1 MYRIKLVVL
10 LFAISNLFSSTDD
23 DYEIISVVSKI
34 PKSADTVISSADKI
48 DKTFLRNSQSKDL
61 TSLLRENLALD
72 TSSNGGIGQL
82 SSVFLRGTNS
92 NHMLVKVN
100 GVKINPGTA
109 GGASI
114 YNLDTELMNSVEIGY
129 GPLSSVHGSAAIG
142 GVMNISTKPIERK
155 SNYKIGIQGG
165 PDNYQKELLSFNYG
179 FSENIF
185 TSFSGSSTKTDG
197 FPALSNSQL
206 DRAYDNY
213 TVISSIDL
221 SMNIFDL
228 DFSSWK
234 ASGEIEYLVF
244 GAPVSQDYENSA
256 YGMTL
261 SQSLGKESINKLS
274 ISASEDIIK
283 QNNPNFLG
291 LLDLTKTKRDNLE
304 LSLIRNKSSKVVRF
318 YNFGLDAEEEDV
330 DYSSYGTT
338 YREKIRTNS
347 IFGSLGLNLYENPL
361 NLTFRRSDHDT
372 YKDNLSWNIEGMW
385 NLTNEWRMGLTNG
398 SSFRSPLSSELY
410 GFGGNINLK
419 PEINKSTELNFK
431 RDTKAQE
438 ISIAF
443 FDSQLTNLIAF
454 DYEDYVLKNITESTN
469 KGLDIK
475 YKLNEGLWNLSI
487 FLRIQDPKDLEG
499 NQLLRRSKKS
509 ASLTLTRETYKTVSS
524 LNVSSF
530 GKRLDFGNIDL
541 PSYNLVNLSFSRHL
555 NDRTTVLLKLENLF
569 DENYYTAATSNAFY
583 LNQDRALWLKF
594 NYQTGR

>member
-34 PKSADTVISSADKI
+34 PKSANTVISSADKI

-61 TSLLRENLALD
+61 TSLLRESLALD

-100 GVKINPGTA
+100 GVKINPSTA

-114 YNLDTELMNSVEIGY
+114 YNLDTDLINSVEIGY
-129 GPLSSVHGSAAIG
+129 GPLSSVHGSEAVG
-142 GVMNISTKPIERK
+142 GVMNISTKPIERE

-185 TSFSGSSTKTDG
+185 TSFSGSRTKTDG

-213 TVISSIDL
+213 TVISSIDF
-221 SMNIFDL
+221 SMNDFNL

-234 ASGEIEYLVF
+234 AGGEIEYLVF

-261 SQSLGKESINKLS
+261 SQRLSNESVNKLS
-274 ISASEDIIK
+274 VSTSEDFIK

-304 LSLIRNKSSKVVRF
+304 LSLIRNRNSKVLRF
-318 YNFGLDAEEEDV
+318 YNFGLDSEKEDV

-338 YREKIRTNS
+338 YQEKIRTNS
-347 IFGSLGLNLYENPL
+347 IFGSLGLKLYGNPL

-385 NLTNEWRMGLTNG
+385 NLSNEWRMGLTNG

-454 DYEDYVLKNITESTN
+454 DYQDYVLKNITESTN

-475 YKLNEGLWNLSI
+475 YKLNEGLWNLSV

-524 LNVSSF
+524 LNLSSF

-594 NYQTGR
+594 NYEMGR

>member
-34 PKSADTVISSADKI
+34 PKSANTVISSADKI

-61 TSLLRENLALD
+61 TSLLRESLALD

-100 GVKINPGTA
+100 GVKINPSTA

-114 YNLDTELMNSVEIGY
+114 YNLDTDLINSVEIGY
-129 GPLSSVHGSAAIG
+129 GPLSSVHGSEAVG
-142 GVMNISTKPIERK
+142 GVMNISTKPIERE

-185 TSFSGSSTKTDG
+185 TSFSGSRTKTDG

-213 TVISSIDL
+213 TVISSMDF
-221 SMNIFDL
+221 SMNDFNL

-234 ASGEIEYLVF
+234 AGGEIEYLVF

-261 SQSLGKESINKLS
+261 SQRLSNESVNKLS
-274 ISASEDIIK
+274 VSTSEDFIK

-304 LSLIRNKSSKVVRF
+304 LSLIRNRNSKVLRF
-318 YNFGLDAEEEDV
+318 YNFGLDSEKEDV

-338 YREKIRTNS
+338 YQEKIRTNS
-347 IFGSLGLNLYENPL
+347 IFGSLGLKLYENPL

-385 NLTNEWRMGLTNG
+385 NLSNEWRMGLTNG

-454 DYEDYVLKNITESTN
+454 DYQDYVLKNITESTN

-475 YKLNEGLWNLSI
+475 YKLNEGLWNLSV

-524 LNVSSF
+524 LNISSF

-541 PSYNLVNLSFSRHL
+541 PSYTLVNLSFSRHL

-594 NYQTGR
+594 NYETGR

>member
-1 MYRIKLVVL
+1 MNRIKLVVL

-23 DYEIISVVSKI
+23 DYETISVVSKI
-34 PKSADTVISSADKI
+34 PKSANTVISSADKI

-100 GVKINPGTA
+100 GVKINPSTA

-114 YNLDTELMNSVEIGY
+114 CNLDTDLINSVEIGY
-129 GPLSSVHGSAAIG
+129 GPLSSVHGSEAVG
-142 GVMNISTKPIERK
+142 GVMNISTKPIERE

-185 TSFSGSSTKTDG
+185 ASFSGSRTKTDG

-213 TVISSIDL
+213 TVISSL
-221 SMNIFDL
+221 EFSMNDFNL

-234 ASGEIEYLVF
+234 AGGEIEYLVF

-256 YGMTL
+256 YGMIL
-261 SQSLGKESINKLS
+261 SQSLSKESVNKLS
-274 ISASEDIIK
+274 VSTSEDFIK
-283 QNNPNFLG
+283 QNNPNYLG

-304 LSLIRNKSSKVVRF
+304 LSLIRNRNSKVLRF
-318 YNFGLDAEEEDV
+318 YNFGLDSEKEDV

-338 YREKIRTNS
+338 YQEKIHTNS
-347 IFGSLGLNLYENPL
+347 IFGSLGLKLYGNPL

-385 NLTNEWRMGLTNG
+385 NLSNEWRMGLTNG

-454 DYEDYVLKNITESTN
+454 DYQDYVLKNIAESTN

-475 YKLNEGLWNLSI
+475 YKLNEGRWNLSV

-594 NYQTGR
+594 NYETGR

>member
-34 PKSADTVISSADKI
+34 PKSANTVISSADKI

-61 TSLLRENLALD
+61 TSLLRESLALD

-100 GVKINPGTA
+100 GVKINPSTA

-114 YNLDTELMNSVEIGY
+114 YNLDTDLINSVEIGY
-129 GPLSSVHGSAAIG
+129 GPLSSVHGSEAVG
-142 GVMNISTKPIERK
+142 GVMNISTKPIDRE

-185 TSFSGSSTKTDG
+185 TSFSGSRTRTDG

-213 TVISSIDL
+213 TVISSMDF
-221 SMNIFDL
+221 SMNDFNL

-234 ASGEIEYLVF
+234 AGGEIEYLVF

-261 SQSLGKESINKLS
+261 SQSLGRESINKLS
-274 ISASEDIIK
+274 VSTSEDFIK

-304 LSLIRNKSSKVVRF
+304 LSLIRNKSSKVLRF
-318 YNFGLDAEEEDV
+318 YNFGLDSEKEDV

-338 YREKIRTNS
+338 YQEKIRTNS

-385 NLTNEWRMGLTNG
+385 NLSNEWRMGLTNG

-454 DYEDYVLKNITESTN
+454 DYQDYVLKNITESTN

-475 YKLNEGLWNLSI
+475 YKLNEGLWNLSV

-524 LNVSSF
+524 LNISSF

-541 PSYNLVNLSFSRHL
+541 PSYTLVNLSFSRHL

-594 NYQTGR
+594 NYETGR

>member
-10 LFAISNLFSSTDD
+10 LFAISNLFCSTDD

-34 PKSADTVISSADKI
+34 PKLANTVISSADKI

-61 TSLLRENLALD
+61 TSLLRESLALD

-100 GVKINPGTA
+100 GVKINPSTA

-114 YNLDTELMNSVEIGY
+114 YNLDTDLINSVEIGY
-129 GPLSSVHGSAAIG
+129 GPLSSVHGSEAVG
-142 GVMNISTKPIERK
+142 GVMNISTKPIERV
-155 SNYKIGIQGG
+155 SNYKIGIHGG

-185 TSFSGSSTKTDG
+185 TSFSGSSSKTDG

-213 TVISSIDL
+213 TVISSMDF
-221 SMNIFDL
+221 SMNDFNL

-234 ASGEIEYLVF
+234 AGGEIEYLVF

-283 QNNPNFLG
+283 QNNANFLG

-454 DYEDYVLKNITESTN
+454 DYQDYVLKNITESTN

-541 PSYNLVNLSFSRHL
+541 PSYTLVNLSFSRHL

-569 DENYYTAATSNAFY
+569 DENYYTAAASNAFY

-594 NYQTGR
+594 NYETGR

>member
-34 PKSADTVISSADKI
+34 PKSANTVISSADKI

-61 TSLLRENLALD
+61 TSLLRESLALD

-100 GVKINPGTA
+100 GVKINPSTA

-114 YNLDTELMNSVEIGY
+114 YNLDTDLINSVEIGY
-129 GPLSSVHGSAAIG
+129 GPLSSVHGSEAVG
-142 GVMNISTKPIERK
+142 GVMNISTKPIERE

-185 TSFSGSSTKTDG
+185 TSFSGSRTKTDG

-213 TVISSIDL
+213 TVISSMDF
-221 SMNIFDL
+221 SMNDFNL

-234 ASGEIEYLVF
+234 AGGEIEYLVF

-261 SQSLGKESINKLS
+261 SKRLSNESVNKLS
-274 ISASEDIIK
+274 VSTSEDFIK

-304 LSLIRNKSSKVVRF
+304 LSLIRNRNSKVLRF
-318 YNFGLDAEEEDV
+318 YNFGLDSEKEDV

-338 YREKIRTNS
+338 YQEKIRTNS
-347 IFGSLGLNLYENPL
+347 IFGSLGLKLYGNPL

-385 NLTNEWRMGLTNG
+385 NLSNEWRMGLTNG

-454 DYEDYVLKNITESTN
+454 DYQDYVLKNITESTN

-475 YKLNEGLWNLSI
+475 YKLNEGRWNLSV

-524 LNVSSF
+524 LNISSF

-541 PSYNLVNLSFSRHL
+541 PSYTLVNLSFSRHL

-594 NYQTGR
+594 NYETGR

>member
-1 MYRIKLVVL
+1 
-10 LFAISNLFSSTDD
+10 
-23 DYEIISVVSKI
+23 
-34 PKSADTVISSADKI
+34 
-48 DKTFLRNSQSKDL
+48 
-61 TSLLRENLALD
+61 
-72 TSSNGGIGQL
+72 
-82 SSVFLRGTNS
+82 
-92 NHMLVKVN
+92 
-100 GVKINPGTA
+100 
-109 GGASI
+109 
-114 YNLDTELMNSVEIGY
+114 MN
-129 GPLSSVHGSAAIG
+129 
-142 GVMNISTKPIERK
+142 
-155 SNYKIGIQGG
+155 
-165 PDNYQKELLSFNYG
+165 DFN
-179 FSENIF
+179 
-185 TSFSGSSTKTDG
+185 
-197 FPALSNSQL
+197 
-206 DRAYDNY
+206 
-213 TVISSIDL
+213 
-221 SMNIFDL
+221 L

-234 ASGEIEYLVF
+234 AGGEIEYLVF

-261 SQSLGKESINKLS
+261 SQSLGRESINKLS
-274 ISASEDIIK
+274 VSTSEDFIK

-304 LSLIRNKSSKVVRF
+304 LSLIRNRNSKVLRF
-318 YNFGLDAEEEDV
+318 YNFGLDSEKEDV

-338 YREKIRTNS
+338 YQEKIRTNS
-347 IFGSLGLNLYENPL
+347 IFGSLGLKLYGNPL

-372 YKDNLSWNIEGMW
+372 YKENLSWNIEGMW
-385 NLTNEWRMGLTNG
+385 NLSNEWRMGLTNG

-454 DYEDYVLKNITESTN
+454 DYQDYVLKNITESTN

-475 YKLNEGLWNLSI
+475 YKLNEGRWNLSV

-541 PSYNLVNLSFSRHL
+541 PSYTLVNLSFSRHL

-594 NYQTGR
+594 NYETGR

>member
-1 MYRIKLVVL
+1 MYRLKLVVL
-10 LFAISNLFSSTDD
+10 LFAISNLFSSTDN
-23 DYEIISVVSKI
+23 DYEIINVVSKI
-34 PKSADTVISSADKI
+34 PKSANTVISSADKI

-61 TSLLRENLALD
+61 TSLLRESLALD

-100 GVKINPGTA
+100 GVKINPSTA

-114 YNLDTELMNSVEIGY
+114 YNLDTELINSVEIGY
-129 GPLSSVHGSAAIG
+129 GPLSSVHGSEAVG
-142 GVMNISTKPIERK
+142 GMMSISTKPIERQ

-165 PDNYQKELLSFNYG
+165 PDNYKKELLSFNFA

-185 TSFSGSSTKTDG
+185 TSLSGSKTKTDG
-197 FPALSNSQL
+197 FPALTNSLL

-221 SMNIFDL
+221 SMNNFNL

-234 ASGEIEYLVF
+234 AGGEIEYLVF

-261 SQSLGKESINKLS
+261 SQSLSKESVNKLS
-274 ISASEDIIK
+274 LSTSEDFIK

-304 LSLIRNKSSKVVRF
+304 LSLIRNRNSKVLRF
-318 YNFGLDAEEEDV
+318 YNFGLDSEKEDV

-338 YREKIRTNS
+338 YQEKIRTNS
-347 IFGSLGLNLYENPL
+347 IFGSLGLKLYGNPL

-385 NLTNEWRMGLTNG
+385 NLSNEWRMGLTNG
-398 SSFRSPLSSELY
+398 SSFRSPISSELY
-410 GFGGNINLK
+410 GFGGNTNLK

-431 RDTKAQE
+431 KDTKVQD

-443 FDSQLTNLIAF
+443 FDSRLTNLIAF
-454 DYEDYVLKNITESTN
+454 DYQDYVLKNITESTN

-475 YKLNEGLWNLSI
+475 YKLHNGLWNLSV
-487 FLRIQDPKDLEG
+487 FLRVQDPKDLDG

-509 ASLTLTRETYKTVSS
+509 ASLTLTRETYNTTSS

-530 GKRLDFGNIDL
+530 GKRLDFGNIGL
-541 PSYNLVNLSFSRHL
+541 PSYNLVNLSFSRRL
-555 NDRTTVLLKLENLF
+555 NDRTTILLKLENLF

-583 LNQDRALWLKF
+583 LNQDRAVWLKF
-594 NYQTGR
+594 YYEMER

>member
-34 PKSADTVISSADKI
+34 PKSANTVISSADKI

-61 TSLLRENLALD
+61 TSLLRERLALD

-100 GVKINPGTA
+100 GVKINPSTA

-114 YNLDTELMNSVEIGY
+114 YNLDTDLINSVEIGY
-129 GPLSSVHGSAAIG
+129 GPLSSVHGSEAVG
-142 GVMNISTKPIERK
+142 GVMNISTKPIERG

-185 TSFSGSSTKTDG
+185 TSFSGSRTKTDG

-213 TVISSIDL
+213 TVISSMDF
-221 SMNIFDL
+221 SMNDFNL

-234 ASGEIEYLVF
+234 AGGEIEYLVF

-261 SQSLGKESINKLS
+261 SQSLGRESINKLS
-274 ISASEDIIK
+274 VSTSEDFIK

-304 LSLIRNKSSKVVRF
+304 LSLIRNRNSKVLRF
-318 YNFGLDAEEEDV
+318 YNFGLDSEKEDV

-338 YREKIRTNS
+338 YQEKIRTNS
-347 IFGSLGLNLYENPL
+347 IFGSLGLKLHGNPL

-372 YKDNLSWNIEGMW
+372 YKENLSWNIEGMW
-385 NLTNEWRMGLTNG
+385 NLSNEWRMGLTNG

-454 DYEDYVLKNITESTN
+454 DYQDYVLKNITESTN

-475 YKLNEGLWNLSI
+475 YKLNEGRWNLSV

-594 NYQTGR
+594 NYETGR

>member
-142 GVMNISTKPIERK
+142 GVMNISTKPIERV
-155 SNYKIGIQGG
+155 SNYKIGIHGG

-410 GFGGNINLK
+410 GFGGNTNLK

-475 YKLNEGLWNLSI
+475 YNLNEGLWNLSI

-594 NYQTGR
+594 NYETGR

>member
-34 PKSADTVISSADKI
+34 PKSANTVISSADKI

-61 TSLLRENLALD
+61 TSLLRESLALD

-100 GVKINPGTA
+100 GVKINPSTA

-114 YNLDTELMNSVEIGY
+114 YNLDTDLINSVEIGY
-129 GPLSSVHGSAAIG
+129 GPLSSVHGSEAIG
-142 GVMNISTKPIERK
+142 GVMNISTKPIERE

-185 TSFSGSSTKTDG
+185 TSFSGSRTKTDG

-213 TVISSIDL
+213 TVISSIDF
-221 SMNIFDL
+221 SMNDFNL

-234 ASGEIEYLVF
+234 AGGEIEYLVF

-261 SQSLGKESINKLS
+261 SQRLSNESVNKLS
-274 ISASEDIIK
+274 VSTSEDFIK

-304 LSLIRNKSSKVVRF
+304 LSLIRNRNSKVLRF
-318 YNFGLDAEEEDV
+318 YNFGLDSEKEDV

-338 YREKIRTNS
+338 YQEKIRTNS

-385 NLTNEWRMGLTNG
+385 NLSNEWRMGLTNG

-438 ISIAF
+438 ISFAF
-443 FDSQLTNLIAF
+443 FDSQLSNLIAF
-454 DYEDYVLKNITESTN
+454 DYQDYVLKNITESTN

-475 YKLNEGLWNLSI
+475 YKLNEGLWNLSV

-524 LNVSSF
+524 LNISSF

-541 PSYNLVNLSFSRHL
+541 PSYTLVNLSFSRHL

-594 NYQTGR
+594 NYETGR

>member
-34 PKSADTVISSADKI
+34 PKSANTVISSADKI

-61 TSLLRENLALD
+61 TSLLRESLALD

-100 GVKINPGTA
+100 GVKINPSTA

-114 YNLDTELMNSVEIGY
+114 YNLDTDLINSVEIGY
-129 GPLSSVHGSAAIG
+129 GPLSSVHGSEAVG
-142 GVMNISTKPIERK
+142 GVMNISTKPIERE

-185 TSFSGSSTKTDG
+185 TSFSGSRTKTDG

-213 TVISSIDL
+213 TVISSIDF
-221 SMNIFDL
+221 SMNDFNL

-234 ASGEIEYLVF
+234 AGGEIEYLVF

-261 SQSLGKESINKLS
+261 SKRLSNESVNKLS
-274 ISASEDIIK
+274 VSTSEDFIK

-304 LSLIRNKSSKVVRF
+304 LSLIRNRNSKVLRF
-318 YNFGLDAEEEDV
+318 YNFGLDSEKEDV

-338 YREKIRTNS
+338 YQEKIHTNS
-347 IFGSLGLNLYENPL
+347 IFGSLGLKLYGNPL

-385 NLTNEWRMGLTNG
+385 NLSNEWRMGLTNG

-454 DYEDYVLKNITESTN
+454 DYQDYVLKNITESTN

-475 YKLNEGLWNLSI
+475 YKLNEGLWNLSV

-541 PSYNLVNLSFSRHL
+541 PSYTLVNLSFSRHL

-594 NYQTGR
+594 NYETGR

>member
-34 PKSADTVISSADKI
+34 PKSANTVISSADKI

-61 TSLLRENLALD
+61 TSLLRESLALD

-100 GVKINPGTA
+100 GVKINPSTA

-114 YNLDTELMNSVEIGY
+114 YNLDTDLINSVEIGY
-129 GPLSSVHGSAAIG
+129 GPLSSVHGSEAVG
-142 GVMNISTKPIERK
+142 GVMNISTKPIERE

-185 TSFSGSSTKTDG
+185 TSFSGSRTKTDG

-213 TVISSIDL
+213 TVISSIDF
-221 SMNIFDL
+221 SMNDFNL

-261 SQSLGKESINKLS
+261 SQRLSNESVNKLS
-274 ISASEDIIK
+274 VSTSEDFIK

-304 LSLIRNKSSKVVRF
+304 LSLIRNRNSKVLRF
-318 YNFGLDAEEEDV
+318 YNFGLDSEKEDV

-338 YREKIRTNS
+338 YQEKIRTNS

-385 NLTNEWRMGLTNG
+385 NLSNEWRMGLTNG

-438 ISIAF
+438 ISFAF
-443 FDSQLTNLIAF
+443 FDSQLSNLIAF
-454 DYEDYVLKNITESTN
+454 DYQDYVLKNITESTN

-475 YKLNEGLWNLSI
+475 YKLNEGLWNLSV

-524 LNVSSF
+524 LNISSF

-541 PSYNLVNLSFSRHL
+541 PSYTLVNLSFSRHL

-594 NYQTGR
+594 NYETGR

>member
-142 GVMNISTKPIERK
+142 GVMNISTKPIERV
-155 SNYKIGIQGG
+155 SNYKIGIHGG

-347 IFGSLGLNLYENPL
+347 IFGSLGLNLFENPL

-410 GFGGNINLK
+410 GFGGNTNLK

>member
-142 GVMNISTKPIERK
+142 GVMNISTKPIERV
-155 SNYKIGIQGG
+155 SNYKIGIHGG

-197 FPALSNSQL
+197 FPALSTSQL

-410 GFGGNINLK
+410 GFGGNTNLK

-594 NYQTGR
+594 NYETGR

>member
-34 PKSADTVISSADKI
+34 PKSANTVISSADKI

-61 TSLLRENLALD
+61 TSLLRESLALD

-100 GVKINPGTA
+100 GVKINPSTA

-114 YNLDTELMNSVEIGY
+114 YNLDTDLINSVEIGY
-129 GPLSSVHGSAAIG
+129 GPLSSVHGSEAVG
-142 GVMNISTKPIERK
+142 GVMNISTKPIERE

-185 TSFSGSSTKTDG
+185 TSFSGSRTKTDG

-213 TVISSIDL
+213 TVISSMDF
-221 SMNIFDL
+221 SMNDFNL

-234 ASGEIEYLVF
+234 AGGEIEYLVF

-261 SQSLGKESINKLS
+261 SQRLSNESVNKLS
-274 ISASEDIIK
+274 VSTSEDFIK

-304 LSLIRNKSSKVVRF
+304 LSLIRNRNSKVLRF
-318 YNFGLDAEEEDV
+318 YNFGLDSEKEDV

-338 YREKIRTNS
+338 YQEKIRTNS
-347 IFGSLGLNLYENPL
+347 IFGSLGLKLYGNPL

-385 NLTNEWRMGLTNG
+385 NLSNEWRMGLTNG

-454 DYEDYVLKNITESTN
+454 DYQDYVLKNITESTN

-487 FLRIQDPKDLEG
+487 FLRIQDPKDLDG

-509 ASLTLTRETYKTVSS
+509 ASLTLTRETYNTVSS
-524 LNVSSF
+524 LNLSSF

-541 PSYNLVNLSFSRHL
+541 PSYNLVNLSFSRRL

-583 LNQDRALWLKF
+583 LNQDRAVWLKF
-594 NYQTGR
+594 NYEMGR

>member
-1 MYRIKLVVL
+1 MLFYF
-10 LFAISNLFSSTDD
+10 FAISNLFSSTDD

-34 PKSADTVISSADKI
+34 PKSANTVISSADKI
-48 DKTFLRNSQSKDL
+48 NKTFLRNSQSKDL
-61 TSLLRENLALD
+61 TGLLRESLALD

-100 GVKINPGTA
+100 GVKINPSTA

-114 YNLDTELMNSVEIGY
+114 YNLDTDLINSVEIGY
-129 GPLSSVHGSAAIG
+129 GPLSSVHGSEAVG
-142 GVMNISTKPIERK
+142 GVMNISTKPIERE

-185 TSFSGSSTKTDG
+185 TSFSGSRTKTDG

-213 TVISSIDL
+213 TVISSMDF
-221 SMNIFDL
+221 SMNDFNL

-234 ASGEIEYLVF
+234 AGGEIEYLVF

-261 SQSLGKESINKLS
+261 SQRLSNESVNKLS
-274 ISASEDIIK
+274 VSTSEDFIK

-304 LSLIRNKSSKVVRF
+304 LSLIRNRNSKVLRF
-318 YNFGLDAEEEDV
+318 YNFGLDSEKEDV

-338 YREKIRTNS
+338 YQEKIHTNS
-347 IFGSLGLNLYENPL
+347 IFGSLGLKLYGNPL

-385 NLTNEWRMGLTNG
+385 NLSNEWRMGLTNG

-454 DYEDYVLKNITESTN
+454 DYQDYVLKNITESTN

-475 YKLNEGLWNLSI
+475 YKLNEGLWNLSL
-487 FLRIQDPKDLEG
+487 FLRIQDPKDLDG

-509 ASLTLTRETYKTVSS
+509 ASLTLTRETYNTVSS
-524 LNVSSF
+524 LNLSSF

-555 NDRTTVLLKLENLF
+555 NDRTTIFLKFENLF

-583 LNQDRALWLKF
+583 LNQDRAVWLKF
-594 NYQTGR
+594 NYEMGR

>member
-23 DYEIISVVSKI
+23 DYETISVVSKI
-34 PKSADTVISSADKI
+34 PKSANTVISSADKI
-48 DKTFLRNSQSKDL
+48 DKTFLRNSQLKDL
-61 TSLLRENLALD
+61 TSLLRESLALD

-100 GVKINPGTA
+100 GVKINPSTA

-114 YNLDTELMNSVEIGY
+114 YNLDTDLINSVEIGY
-129 GPLSSVHGSAAIG
+129 GPLSSVHGSEAVG
-142 GVMNISTKPIERK
+142 GVMNISTKPIERE

-185 TSFSGSSTKTDG
+185 TSFSGSRTKTDG

-213 TVISSIDL
+213 TVISSVDF
-221 SMNIFDL
+221 SMNDFNL

-234 ASGEIEYLVF
+234 AGGEIEYLVF

-261 SQSLGKESINKLS
+261 SKRLSNESVNKLS
-274 ISASEDIIK
+274 VSTSEDFIK

-304 LSLIRNKSSKVVRF
+304 LSLIRNRNSKVLRF
-318 YNFGLDAEEEDV
+318 YNFGLDSEKEDV

-338 YREKIRTNS
+338 YQEKIRTNS
-347 IFGSLGLNLYENPL
+347 IFGSLGLKLYGNPL

-372 YKDNLSWNIEGMW
+372 YKENLSWNIEGMW
-385 NLTNEWRMGLTNG
+385 NLSNEWRMGLTNG

-410 GFGGNINLK
+410 GFGGNTNLK

-431 RDTKAQE
+431 RDTKAQK

-541 PSYNLVNLSFSRHL
+541 PSYNLVNLSFSRRL
-555 NDRTTVLLKLENLF
+555 NDRTTIFLKLENLF

-594 NYQTGR
+594 NYETGR

>member
-1 MYRIKLVVL
+1 MNRIKLVVL
-10 LFAISNLFSSTDD
+10 LFVISNLFSSTDD
-23 DYEIISVVSKI
+23 DYETISVVSKI
-34 PKSADTVISSADKI
+34 PKSANTVISSADKI
-48 DKTFLRNSQSKDL
+48 DKTFLRNSQLKDL
-61 TSLLRENLALD
+61 TSLLRESLALD

-100 GVKINPGTA
+100 GVKINPSTA

-114 YNLDTELMNSVEIGY
+114 YNLDTDLINSVEIGY
-129 GPLSSVHGSAAIG
+129 GPLSSVHGSEAVG
-142 GVMNISTKPIERK
+142 GVMNISTKPIERE

-185 TSFSGSSTKTDG
+185 TSFSGSRTKTDG

-213 TVISSIDL
+213 TVISSMDF
-221 SMNIFDL
+221 SMNDFNL

-234 ASGEIEYLVF
+234 AGGEIEYLVF

-256 YGMTL
+256 YGMTFSKRL
-261 SQSLGKESINKLS
+261 SNESVNKLS
-274 ISASEDIIK
+274 VSTSEDFIK

-304 LSLIRNKSSKVVRF
+304 LSLIRNRNSKVLRF
-318 YNFGLDAEEEDV
+318 YNFGLDSEKEDV

-338 YREKIRTNS
+338 YQEKIRTNS
-347 IFGSLGLNLYENPL
+347 IFGSLGLKLYGNPL

-385 NLTNEWRMGLTNG
+385 NLSNEWRMGLTNG

-410 GFGGNINLK
+410 GFGGNTNLK

-541 PSYNLVNLSFSRHL
+541 PSYNLVNLSFSRRL
-555 NDRTTVLLKLENLF
+555 NDRTTIFLKLENLF
-569 DENYYTAATSNAFY
+569 DENYYTAAASNAFY

-594 NYQTGR
+594 NYETGR

>member
-34 PKSADTVISSADKI
+34 PKSANTVISSADKI

-61 TSLLRENLALD
+61 TSLLRESLALD

-100 GVKINPGTA
+100 GVKINPSTA

-114 YNLDTELMNSVEIGY
+114 YNLDTDLINSVEIGY
-129 GPLSSVHGSAAIG
+129 GPLSSVHGSEAIG
-142 GVMNISTKPIERK
+142 GVMNISTKPIERE

-185 TSFSGSSTKTDG
+185 TSFSGSRTKTDG

-213 TVISSIDL
+213 TVISSMDF
-221 SMNIFDL
+221 SMNDFNL

-234 ASGEIEYLVF
+234 AGGEIEYLVF

-261 SQSLGKESINKLS
+261 SQRLSNESVNKLS
-274 ISASEDIIK
+274 VSTSEDFIK

-304 LSLIRNKSSKVVRF
+304 LSLIRNRNSKVLRF
-318 YNFGLDAEEEDV
+318 YNFGLDSEKEDV

-338 YREKIRTNS
+338 YQEKIRTNS
-347 IFGSLGLNLYENPL
+347 IFGSLGLKLYGNPL

-385 NLTNEWRMGLTNG
+385 NLSNEWRMGLTNG

-438 ISIAF
+438 ISFAF
-443 FDSQLTNLIAF
+443 FDSQLSNLIAF
-454 DYEDYVLKNITESTN
+454 DYQDYVLKNITESTN

-475 YKLNEGLWNLSI
+475 YKLNEGLWNLSV

-524 LNVSSF
+524 LNISSF

-541 PSYNLVNLSFSRHL
+541 PSYTLVNLSFSRHL

-594 NYQTGR
+594 NYETGR

>member
-34 PKSADTVISSADKI
+34 PKSANTVISSADKI

-61 TSLLRENLALD
+61 TSLLRESLALD

-100 GVKINPGTA
+100 GVKINPSTA

-114 YNLDTELMNSVEIGY
+114 YNLDTDLINSVEIGY
-129 GPLSSVHGSAAIG
+129 GPLSSVHGSEAVG
-142 GVMNISTKPIERK
+142 GVMNISTKPIERE

-185 TSFSGSSTKTDG
+185 TSFSGSRTKTDG

-213 TVISSIDL
+213 TVISSIDF
-221 SMNIFDL
+221 SMNDFNL

-261 SQSLGKESINKLS
+261 SQGLSNESVNKLS
-274 ISASEDIIK
+274 VSTSEDFIK

-304 LSLIRNKSSKVVRF
+304 LSLIRNKSSKVLRF
-318 YNFGLDAEEEDV
+318 YNFGLDSEKEDV

-338 YREKIRTNS
+338 YQEKIHTNS
-347 IFGSLGLNLYENPL
+347 IFGSLGLKLYGNPL

-385 NLTNEWRMGLTNG
+385 NLSNEWRMGLTNG

-454 DYEDYVLKNITESTN
+454 DYQDYVLKNITESTN

-475 YKLNEGLWNLSI
+475 YKLNEGLWNLSV

-524 LNVSSF
+524 LNISSF

-541 PSYNLVNLSFSRHL
+541 PSYTLVNLSFSMHL

-583 LNQDRALWLKF
+583 LNQDRAVWLKF
-594 NYQTGR
+594 NYEMGR

>member
-23 DYEIISVVSKI
+23 DYETISVVSKI
-34 PKSADTVISSADKI
+34 PKSANTVISSADKI

-61 TSLLRENLALD
+61 TSLLRESLALD

-100 GVKINPGTA
+100 GVKINPSTA

-114 YNLDTELMNSVEIGY
+114 YNLDTDLINSVEIGY
-129 GPLSSVHGSAAIG
+129 GPLSSVHGSEAVG
-142 GVMNISTKPIERK
+142 GVMNISTKPIERE

-185 TSFSGSSTKTDG
+185 TSFSGSRTKTDG

-213 TVISSIDL
+213 TVISSIDF
-221 SMNIFDL
+221 SMNDFNL

-244 GAPVSQDYENSA
+244 GAPVSQDYENSV

-261 SQSLGKESINKLS
+261 SQSLSNESVNKLS
-274 ISASEDIIK
+274 ISTSEDFIK

-304 LSLIRNKSSKVVRF
+304 LSLIRNRNSKVLRF
-318 YNFGLDAEEEDV
+318 YNFGLDSEKEDV

-338 YREKIRTNS
+338 YQEKIRTNS
-347 IFGSLGLNLYENPL
+347 IFGSLGLKLYGNPL

-385 NLTNEWRMGLTNG
+385 NLSNEWRMGLTNG

-454 DYEDYVLKNITESTN
+454 DYQDYVLKNITESTN

-475 YKLNEGLWNLSI
+475 YKLNEGRWNLSV

-524 LNVSSF
+524 LNISSF

-541 PSYNLVNLSFSRHL
+541 PSYTLVNLSFSMHL

-594 NYQTGR
+594 NYETGR

>member
-23 DYEIISVVSKI
+23 DYETISVVSKI
-34 PKSADTVISSADKI
+34 PKSANTVISSADKI

-61 TSLLRENLALD
+61 TSLLRESLALD

-100 GVKINPGTA
+100 GVKINPSTA

-114 YNLDTELMNSVEIGY
+114 YNLDTDLINSVEIGY
-129 GPLSSVHGSAAIG
+129 GPLSSVHGSEAVG
-142 GVMNISTKPIERK
+142 GVMNISTKPIERE

-179 FSENIF
+179 FSQNIL
-185 TSFSGSSTKTDG
+185 TSLSGSRTKTDG

-213 TVISSIDL
+213 TVISSMDF
-221 SMNIFDL
+221 SMNDFNL

-234 ASGEIEYLVF
+234 AGGEIEYLVF

-261 SQSLGKESINKLS
+261 SKRLSNESVNKLS
-274 ISASEDIIK
+274 VSTSEDFIK

-304 LSLIRNKSSKVVRF
+304 LSLIRNRNSKVLRF
-318 YNFGLDAEEEDV
+318 YNFGLDSEKEDV

-338 YREKIRTNS
+338 YQEKIRTNS
-347 IFGSLGLNLYENPL
+347 IFGSLGLKLYGNPL

-385 NLTNEWRMGLTNG
+385 NLSNEWRMGLTNG

-454 DYEDYVLKNITESTN
+454 DYQDYVLKNITESTN

-475 YKLNEGLWNLSI
+475 YKLNEGLWNLSV

-524 LNVSSF
+524 LNISSF

-541 PSYNLVNLSFSRHL
+541 PSYTLVNLSFSRHL

-583 LNQDRALWLKF
+583 LNQDRAVWLKF
-594 NYQTGR
+594 NYEMGR

>member
-142 GVMNISTKPIERK
+142 GVMNISTKPIERV
-155 SNYKIGIQGG
+155 SNYKIGIHGG

-228 DFSSWK
+228 DLSSWK

-274 ISASEDIIK
+274 ISSSEDIIK

-291 LLDLTKTKRDNLE
+291 LLDLTKTKRENLE

-410 GFGGNINLK
+410 GFGGNTNLK

-454 DYEDYVLKNITESTN
+454 EYEDYVLKNITESTN

-594 NYQTGR
+594 NYETGR

>member
-34 PKSADTVISSADKI
+34 PKSANTVISSADKI

-61 TSLLRENLALD
+61 TSLLRESLALD

-100 GVKINPGTA
+100 GVKINPSTA

-114 YNLDTELMNSVEIGY
+114 YNLDTDLINSVEIGY
-129 GPLSSVHGSAAIG
+129 GPLSSVHGSEAVG
-142 GVMNISTKPIERK
+142 GVMNISTKPIERE

-165 PDNYQKELLSFNYG
+165 PDNYQKELLSFNYD
-179 FSENIF
+179 FSENMF
-185 TSFSGSSTKTDG
+185 TSFSGSRTKTDG

-213 TVISSIDL
+213 TVISSMDF
-221 SMNIFDL
+221 SMNDFNL

-234 ASGEIEYLVF
+234 AGGEIEYLVF

-261 SQSLGKESINKLS
+261 SQRLSNESVNKLS
-274 ISASEDIIK
+274 VSTSEDFIK

-304 LSLIRNKSSKVVRF
+304 LSLIRNRNSKVLRF
-318 YNFGLDAEEEDV
+318 YNFGLDSEKEDV

-338 YREKIRTNS
+338 YQEKIHTNS
-347 IFGSLGLNLYENPL
+347 IFGSLGLKLYGNPL

-385 NLTNEWRMGLTNG
+385 NLSNEWRMGLTNG

-454 DYEDYVLKNITESTN
+454 DYQDYVLKNITESTN

-475 YKLNEGLWNLSI
+475 YKLNEGLWSLSI
-487 FLRIQDPKDLEG
+487 FLRIQDPKDLDG

-509 ASLTLTRETYKTVSS
+509 ASLTLTRETYNTVSS
-524 LNVSSF
+524 LNLSSF
-530 GKRLDFGNIDL
+530 DKRLDFGNIDL
-541 PSYNLVNLSFSRHL
+541 PSYNLVNLSFSRRL
-555 NDRTTVLLKLENLF
+555 NDRTTIFLKLENVF
-569 DENYYTAATSNAFY
+569 DKNYYTAAASNAFY
-583 LNQDRALWLKF
+583 LNQDRAVWLKF
-594 NYQTGR
+594 NYEMGR

>member
-1 MYRIKLVVL
+1 MNRIKLVVL
-10 LFAISNLFSSTDD
+10 LFVISNLFSSTDD
-23 DYEIISVVSKI
+23 DYETISVVSKI
-34 PKSADTVISSADKI
+34 PKSANTVISSADKI

-61 TSLLRENLALD
+61 TSLLRESLALD

-100 GVKINPGTA
+100 GVKINPSTA

-114 YNLDTELMNSVEIGY
+114 YNLDTDLINSVEIGY
-129 GPLSSVHGSAAIG
+129 GPLSSVHGSEAVG
-142 GVMNISTKPIERK
+142 GVMNISTKPIERE

-185 TSFSGSSTKTDG
+185 TSFSGSRTKTDG

-213 TVISSIDL
+213 TVISSVDF
-221 SMNIFDL
+221 SMNDFNL

-234 ASGEIEYLVF
+234 AGGEIEYLVF

-261 SQSLGKESINKLS
+261 SKRLSNESVNKLS
-274 ISASEDIIK
+274 VSTSEDFIK

-304 LSLIRNKSSKVVRF
+304 LSLIRNRNSKVLRF
-318 YNFGLDAEEEDV
+318 YNFGLDSEKEDV

-338 YREKIRTNS
+338 YQEKIRTNS
-347 IFGSLGLNLYENPL
+347 IFGSLGLKLYGNPL

-385 NLTNEWRMGLTNG
+385 NLSNEWRMGLTNG

-410 GFGGNINLK
+410 GFGGNTNLK

-431 RDTKAQE
+431 RDTKAQK

-541 PSYNLVNLSFSRHL
+541 PSYNLVNLSFSRRL
-555 NDRTTVLLKLENLF
+555 NDRTTIFLKLENLF
-569 DENYYTAATSNAFY
+569 DENYYTAAASNAFY

-594 NYQTGR
+594 NYETGR

>member
-10 LFAISNLFSSTDD
+10 LFVISNLFSSTDD

-142 GVMNISTKPIERK
+142 GVMNISTKPIERV
-155 SNYKIGIQGG
+155 SNYKIGIHGG

-338 YREKIRTNS
+338 YQEKIRTNS

-385 NLTNEWRMGLTNG
+385 NLNNEWRMGLTNG

-419 PEINKSTELNFK
+419 PEIKKSTELN
-431 RDTKAQE
+431 
-438 ISIAF
+438 
-443 FDSQLTNLIAF
+443 
-454 DYEDYVLKNITESTN
+454 YC
-469 KGLDIK
+469 
-475 YKLNEGLWNLSI
+475 
-487 FLRIQDPKDLEG
+487 
-499 NQLLRRSKKS
+499 
-509 ASLTLTRETYKTVSS
+509 
-524 LNVSSF
+524 
-530 GKRLDFGNIDL
+530 
-541 PSYNLVNLSFSRHL
+541 
-555 NDRTTVLLKLENLF
+555 
-569 DENYYTAATSNAFY
+569 
-583 LNQDRALWLKF
+583 
-594 NYQTGR
+594 

>member
-1 MYRIKLVVL
+1 MNRIKLVVL
-10 LFAISNLFSSTDD
+10 LFVISNLFSSTDD
-23 DYEIISVVSKI
+23 DYETISVVSKI
-34 PKSADTVISSADKI
+34 PKSANTVISSADKI
-48 DKTFLRNSQSKDL
+48 DKTFLRNSQLKDL
-61 TSLLRENLALD
+61 TSLLRESLALD

-100 GVKINPGTA
+100 GVKINPSTA

-114 YNLDTELMNSVEIGY
+114 YNLDTDLINSVEIGY
-129 GPLSSVHGSAAIG
+129 GPLSSVHGSEAVG
-142 GVMNISTKPIERK
+142 GVMNISTKPIERE

-185 TSFSGSSTKTDG
+185 TSFSGSRTKTDG

-213 TVISSIDL
+213 TVISSVDF
-221 SMNIFDL
+221 SMNDFNL

-234 ASGEIEYLVF
+234 AGGEIEYLVF

-261 SQSLGKESINKLS
+261 SKRLSNESVNKLS
-274 ISASEDIIK
+274 VSTSEDFIK

-304 LSLIRNKSSKVVRF
+304 LSLIRNRNSKVLRF
-318 YNFGLDAEEEDV
+318 YNFGLDSEKEDV

-338 YREKIRTNS
+338 YQEKIRTNS
-347 IFGSLGLNLYENPL
+347 IFGSLGLKLYGNPL

-385 NLTNEWRMGLTNG
+385 NLSNEWRMGLTNG

-410 GFGGNINLK
+410 GFGGNTNLK

-541 PSYNLVNLSFSRHL
+541 PSYNLVNLSFSRRL
-555 NDRTTVLLKLENLF
+555 NDRTTIFLKLENLF
-569 DENYYTAATSNAFY
+569 DENYYTAAASNAFY

-594 NYQTGR
+594 NYETGR

>member
-1 MYRIKLVVL
+1 MYRLKLVVL
-10 LFAISNLFSSTDD
+10 LFAISNLFSSTDN
-23 DYEIISVVSKI
+23 DYEIINVVSKI
-34 PKSADTVISSADKI
+34 PKSANTVISSADKI

-61 TSLLRENLALD
+61 TSLLRESLALD

-100 GVKINPGTA
+100 GVKINPSTA

-114 YNLDTELMNSVEIGY
+114 YNLDTELINSVEIGY
-129 GPLSSVHGSAAIG
+129 GPLSSVHGSEAVG
-142 GVMNISTKPIERK
+142 GMMSISTKPIERQ

-165 PDNYQKELLSFNYG
+165 PDNYKKELLSFNFA

-185 TSFSGSSTKTDG
+185 TSLSGSKTKTDG
-197 FPALSNSQL
+197 FPALTNSLL

-221 SMNIFDL
+221 SMNNFNL

-234 ASGEIEYLVF
+234 AGGEIEYLVF

-261 SQSLGKESINKLS
+261 SQSLSKESVNKLS
-274 ISASEDIIK
+274 LSTSEDFIK

-304 LSLIRNKSSKVVRF
+304 LSLIRNKNSKMLRF
-318 YNFGLDAEEEDV
+318 YNFGFDSENEDV

-338 YREKIRTNS
+338 YQEKIRTNS
-347 IFGSLGLNLYENPL
+347 IFGSLGLKLQGNPL

-385 NLTNEWRMGLTNG
+385 NLSNEWRMGLTNG
-398 SSFRSPLSSELY
+398 SSFRSPISSELY
-410 GFGGNINLK
+410 GFGGNTNLK

-431 RDTKAQE
+431 KDTKVQD

-443 FDSQLTNLIAF
+443 FDSRLTNLIAF
-454 DYEDYVLKNITESTN
+454 DYQDYVLKNITESTN

-475 YKLNEGLWNLSI
+475 YKLHNGLWNLSV
-487 FLRIQDPKDLEG
+487 FLRVQDPKDLDG

-509 ASLTLTRETYKTVSS
+509 ASLTLTRETYNTTSS

-530 GKRLDFGNIDL
+530 GKRLDFGNIGL
-541 PSYNLVNLSFSRHL
+541 PSYNLVNLSFSRRL
-555 NDRTTVLLKLENLF
+555 NDRTTILLKLENLF

-583 LNQDRALWLKF
+583 LNQDRAVWLKF
-594 NYQTGR
+594 YYEMER

>member
-34 PKSADTVISSADKI
+34 PKSANTVISSADKI

-100 GVKINPGTA
+100 GVKINPSTA

-114 YNLDTELMNSVEIGY
+114 YNLDTDLINSVEIGY
-129 GPLSSVHGSAAIG
+129 GPLSSVHGSEAVG
-142 GVMNISTKPIERK
+142 GVMNISTKPIERV

-304 LSLIRNKSSKVVRF
+304 LSLIRNRNSKVLRF
-318 YNFGLDAEEEDV
+318 YNFGLDSEKEDV

-338 YREKIRTNS
+338 YQEKIRTNS
-347 IFGSLGLNLYENPL
+347 IFGSLGLKLFGNPL

-385 NLTNEWRMGLTNG
+385 NLSNEWRMGLTNG

-454 DYEDYVLKNITESTN
+454 DYQDYVLKNITESTN

-475 YKLNEGLWNLSI
+475 YKLNEGRWNLSV

-594 NYQTGR
+594 NYETGR

>member
-1 MYRIKLVVL
+1 MYRIRLVVL

-34 PKSADTVISSADKI
+34 PKLANTVISSADKI

-61 TSLLRENLALD
+61 TSLLRESLALD

-100 GVKINPGTA
+100 GVKINPSTA

-114 YNLDTELMNSVEIGY
+114 YNLDTELINSVEIGY
-129 GPLSSVHGSAAIG
+129 GPLSSVHGSEAVG
-142 GVMNISTKPIERK
+142 GMMSISTKPIERQ

-185 TSFSGSSTKTDG
+185 TSFSGSRTKTDG

-213 TVISSIDL
+213 TVISSMDF
-221 SMNIFDL
+221 SMNDFNL

-234 ASGEIEYLVF
+234 AGGEIEYLVF

-261 SQSLGKESINKLS
+261 SQSSSRESINKLS
-274 ISASEDIIK
+274 VSISEDFIK

-304 LSLIRNKSSKVVRF
+304 LSLIRNKNSKMLRF
-318 YNFGLDAEEEDV
+318 YNFGFDSENEDV

-338 YREKIRTNS
+338 YQEKIRTNS
-347 IFGSLGLNLYENPL
+347 IFGSLGLKLQGNPL

-385 NLTNEWRMGLTNG
+385 NLSNEWRMGLTNG

-454 DYEDYVLKNITESTN
+454 DYQDYVLKNITESTN

-475 YKLNEGLWNLSI
+475 YKLNEGRWNLSV

-569 DENYYTAATSNAFY
+569 DKNYYTAATSNAFY

-594 NYQTGR
+594 NYETGR

>member
-1 MYRIKLVVL
+1 MNRIKLVVL

-23 DYEIISVVSKI
+23 DYETISVVSKI
-34 PKSADTVISSADKI
+34 PKSANTVISSADKI
-48 DKTFLRNSQSKDL
+48 DKTFLRNSQLKDL
-61 TSLLRENLALD
+61 TSLLRESLALD

-100 GVKINPGTA
+100 GVKINPSTA

-114 YNLDTELMNSVEIGY
+114 YNLDTDLINSVEIGY
-129 GPLSSVHGSAAIG
+129 GPLSSVHGSEAVG
-142 GVMNISTKPIERK
+142 GVMNISTKPIERE

-185 TSFSGSSTKTDG
+185 TSFSGSRTKTDG

-213 TVISSIDL
+213 TVISSVDF
-221 SMNIFDL
+221 SMNDFNL

-234 ASGEIEYLVF
+234 AGGEIEYLVF

-261 SQSLGKESINKLS
+261 SQSLGRESINKLS
-274 ISASEDIIK
+274 VSTSEDFIK

-304 LSLIRNKSSKVVRF
+304 LSLIRNKSSKVLRF
-318 YNFGLDAEEEDV
+318 YNFGLDSEKEDV

-338 YREKIRTNS
+338 YQEKIRTNS
-347 IFGSLGLNLYENPL
+347 IFGSLGLKLYGNPL

-385 NLTNEWRMGLTNG
+385 NLSNEWRMGLTNG

-410 GFGGNINLK
+410 GFGGNTNLK

-431 RDTKAQE
+431 RDTKAQK

-541 PSYNLVNLSFSRHL
+541 PSYNLVNLSFSRRL
-555 NDRTTVLLKLENLF
+555 NDRTTIFLKLENLF
-569 DENYYTAATSNAFY
+569 DENYYTAAASNAFY

-594 NYQTGR
+594 NYETGR

>member
-34 PKSADTVISSADKI
+34 PKSANTVISSADKI

-61 TSLLRENLALD
+61 TSLLRESLALD

-100 GVKINPGTA
+100 GVKINPSTA

-114 YNLDTELMNSVEIGY
+114 YNLDTDLINSVEIGY
-129 GPLSSVHGSAAIG
+129 GPLSSVHGSEAVG
-142 GVMNISTKPIERK
+142 GVMNISTKPIERE

-165 PDNYQKELLSFNYG
+165 PDNYQKELLSFNYD
-179 FSENIF
+179 FSENMF
-185 TSFSGSSTKTDG
+185 TSFSGSRTKTDG

-213 TVISSIDL
+213 TVISSMDF
-221 SMNIFDL
+221 SMNDFNL

-234 ASGEIEYLVF
+234 AGGEIEYLVF

-261 SQSLGKESINKLS
+261 SQRLSNESVNKLS
-274 ISASEDIIK
+274 VSTSEDFIK

-304 LSLIRNKSSKVVRF
+304 LSLIRNRNSKVLRF
-318 YNFGLDAEEEDV
+318 YNFGLDSEKEDV

-338 YREKIRTNS
+338 YQEKIRTNS
-347 IFGSLGLNLYENPL
+347 IFGSLGLKLYGNPL

-385 NLTNEWRMGLTNG
+385 NLSNEWRIGLTNG

-431 RDTKAQE
+431 RGTKAQE

-454 DYEDYVLKNITESTN
+454 DYQDYVLKNITESTN

-475 YKLNEGLWNLSI
+475 YKLNEGLWSLSI
-487 FLRIQDPKDLEG
+487 FLRIQDPKDLDG

-509 ASLTLTRETYKTVSS
+509 ASLTLTRETYNTVSS
-524 LNVSSF
+524 LNLSSF
-530 GKRLDFGNIDL
+530 DKRLDFGNIDL
-541 PSYNLVNLSFSRHL
+541 PSYNLVNLSFSRRL
-555 NDRTTVLLKLENLF
+555 NDRTTIFLKLENVF
-569 DENYYTAATSNAFY
+569 DKNYYTAAASNAFY
-583 LNQDRALWLKF
+583 LNQDRAVWLKF
-594 NYQTGR
+594 NYEMGR

>member
-100 GVKINPGTA
+100 GVKINPSTA

-114 YNLDTELMNSVEIGY
+114 YNLDTELINSVEIGY
-129 GPLSSVHGSAAIG
+129 GPLSSVHGSEAVG
-142 GVMNISTKPIERK
+142 GVMNISTKPIERE

-185 TSFSGSSTKTDG
+185 TSFSGSRTKTDG

-213 TVISSIDL
+213 TVISSIDF
-221 SMNIFDL
+221 SMNDFNL

-261 SQSLGKESINKLS
+261 SQRLSNESVNKLS
-274 ISASEDIIK
+274 VSTSEDFIK

-304 LSLIRNKSSKVVRF
+304 LSLIRNRNSKVLRF

-385 NLTNEWRMGLTNG
+385 NLSNEWRMGLTNG

-594 NYQTGR
+594 NYETGR